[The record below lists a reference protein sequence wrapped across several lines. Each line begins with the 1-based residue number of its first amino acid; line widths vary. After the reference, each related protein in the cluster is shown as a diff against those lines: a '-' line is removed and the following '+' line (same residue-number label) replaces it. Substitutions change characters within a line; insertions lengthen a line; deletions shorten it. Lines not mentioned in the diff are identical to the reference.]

1 MPRILIVDDEKN
13 MLMVLEM
20 VFRSTGYE
28 TFTAESG
35 TEALSYFQKGENF
48 DVVISDL
55 KMEQMDG
62 IQLLKAL
69 IAQGRMIPF
78 VLITAYGT
86 VERAVEAMKLGAVDV
101 ITKPFTKEMIL
112 NVVDRICRMEKLEK
126 ENQILRTSCPTSVPI
141 YRSLVMEKLMEM
153 VQKIGPTIAP
163 VLLVGE
169 SGTGKEVI
177 ARAIHRY
184 YCKGEEDLQPFVSIN
199 CPAIPEHLLESELF
213 GFRKGAFTGAVKD
226 YRGKIELADG
236 GTLFLDEIGD
246 LPLSV
251 QPKLLRLLE
260 NKTFEPL
267 GTGSVRRVNIR
278 VLCATN
284 RDLSSMVA
292 EGTFREDLYYR
303 INTFTLRVPPLRERK
318 EDVPILAEYFLE
330 KYAREM
336 GKPKLSLS
344 ESVKEL
350 LQQYNWPGNVRELR
364 NVIERA
370 VVLCNGISI
379 EVEDLPAEIRG
390 DPIRLKEERHTLPN
404 ILVRSSE
411 GENLLA
417 ENEKRMI
424 LEALEASRGNVSLA
438 AKLLGIS
445 RNTLRY
451 RMQKYGLSVTDGGGN
466 PPPKWRNS
474 TKHYTGAGN

>member
-20 VFRSTGYE
+20 VFRSAGYE
-28 TFTAESG
+28 IFTAESG

-126 ENQILRTSCPTSVPI
+126 ENQILRTSCPASVPI
-141 YRSLVMEKLMEM
+141 YRSIVMEKLMEM
-153 VQKIGPTIAP
+153 VQKIGPTTAP

-177 ARAIHRY
+177 ARAIHRC

-213 GFRKGAFTGAVKD
+213 GYRKGAFTGAVKD

-267 GTGSVRRVNIR
+267 GTGAVRRVNIR

-292 EGTFREDLYYR
+292 EGAFREDLYYR

-318 EDVPILAEYFLE
+318 EDIPILAEYFLE
-330 KYAREM
+330 KYAEEM
-336 GKPKLSLS
+336 GKPTLSLS

-350 LQQYNWPGNVRELR
+350 LKQYNWPGNVRELR

-370 VVLCNGISI
+370 VVLCNGNSI
-379 EVEDLPAEIRG
+379 ELDDLPAEIRG
-390 DPIRLKEERHTLPN
+390 DTIQLKEERHTLPN

-424 LEALEASRGNVSLA
+424 LEALDASRGNVSLA

-451 RMQKYGLSVTDGGGN
+451 RMQKYGLSVTEGGGN
-466 PPPKWRNS
+466 QPLRWRNS
-474 TKHYTGAGN
+474 TKYHSGTGN